1 MDLHLQMSYRSVAWW
16 NIQSKGGR
24 FWKLLLQVLG
34 ADRATFKSRLCVYV
48 FSCMTHGWVTITDNH
63 WPQKS
68 SSKKVVHI
76 VGWVLDGN
84 GDLSRAIHKSS
95 TLSRAILVSHS
106 LMQSITPPSQQ
117 CKTVICEL
125 LIFTNG
131 KTFVQFYTFNGAF
144 DLHLERGREYVK
156 SGHSFRELIIEA
168 GVHVL
173 GGSFQYLF
181 AFYYFLLLV
190 YFSIPPLSSAMRKW
204 LVSMKASFWKHNV
217 LITTMWMKLAQ
228 WASFS

>member
-1 MDLHLQMSYRSVAWW
+1 MEMGTWVELFIRAVFWAEPFWFPILLCNLLPHLHSNARQLFASYWFSQMGKHLF
-16 NIQSKGGR
+16 N
-24 FWKLLLQVLG
+24 F
-34 ADRATFKSRLCVYV
+34 
-48 FSCMTHGWVTITDNH
+48 
-63 WPQKS
+63 
-68 SSKKVVHI
+68 
-76 VGWVLDGN
+76 
-84 GDLSRAIHKSS
+84 IH
-95 TLSRAILVSHS
+95 
-106 LMQSITPPSQQ
+106 
-117 CKTVICEL
+117 
-125 LIFTNG
+125 
-131 KTFVQFYTFNGAF
+131 FNGAF

-156 SGHSFRELIIEA
+156 SGHSFRELIIET